1 MNLPRA
7 LLFLVVTSTAL
18 AAEPALKA
26 PKAGDLLGSCSVAAV
41 SCTDFD
47 KAVGPE
53 AKAACVK
60 YGLTWSDGACPTAKV
75 VGTCVKKEGKGF
87 GYTHSYPP
95 GTAATAKQACTNTPG
110 GAFVP

>member
-1 MNLPRA
+1 MNLLRS
-7 LLFLVVTSTAL
+7 LVFLVVTSTVL
-18 AAEPALKA
+18 AAEPLKA
-26 PKAGDLLGSCSVAAV
+26 PKAGDLLGSCSVANV

-53 AKAACVK
+53 AKDTCLK
-60 YGLTWSDGACPTAKV
+60 YKLTWSDKACPTEKV

-110 GAFVP
+110 GTFIP